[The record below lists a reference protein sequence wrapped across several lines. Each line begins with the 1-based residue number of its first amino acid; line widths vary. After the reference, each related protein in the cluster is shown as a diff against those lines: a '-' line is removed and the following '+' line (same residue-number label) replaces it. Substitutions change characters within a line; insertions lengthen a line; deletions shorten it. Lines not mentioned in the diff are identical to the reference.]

1 MVNDPM
7 VNNNTYHIPALLTET
22 VEGLSIRPEG
32 IYVDVTFG
40 GGGHSRA
47 IIQHLNTKGHLFSFD
62 QDLDAY
68 ENAKCVPTTPSL
80 IDDPRWSFVH
90 ANFRYLRNF
99 MDYHGVTEIDGL
111 LADLGVSFH
120 HFDEAERGFSFRFP
134 GPLDMRM
141 NRQAQRSAADI
152 VNTYEEENLARVLF
166 IYGELRDSRRIAHRL
181 VAARNAAPILT
192 IEQLLTA
199 LGVRYTLTDGYIEV
213 DQRQKKDLVCIM
225 QALRIEVNDE
235 LGALREMLC
244 AARDLL
250 RPGGRIAILTYHS
263 LEDRIVKNFL
273 RSGNTDGEIQKD
285 FYGNILTPF
294 RLIEKG
300 LTASAEEVERNPR
313 SRSAKLRIAEKI

>member
-1 MVNDPM
+1 M

-32 IYVDVTFG
+32 TYVDVTFG

-68 ENAKCVPTTPSL
+68 ENAKCATTAPSL

-152 VNTYEEENLARVLF
+152 VNTYEEEDLARVLF